1 MKRES
6 DRYYTALELLK
17 QYRRADEEQAA
28 SMQSALEIMRNH
40 HKHGEMYYW
49 ILYYSFLSPK
59 ACENDQV
66 VLTILQAHN
75 FGVTQRN
82 FYGRRK
88 SAVYVFAESYFV

>member
-1 MKRES
+1 MKRGS
-6 DRYYTALELLK
+6 DRYCTAMELLK
-17 QYRRADEEQAA
+17 QYRQADEEQAA

-66 VLTILQAHN
+66 VLKILLAHN
-75 FGVTQRN
+75 FGVTKRN
-82 FYGRRK
+82 FYGRRRV
-88 SAVYVFAESYFV
+88 AVYAFSECFLR

>member
-6 DRYYTALELLK
+6 DRYYDALGLLK
-17 QYRRADEEQAA
+17 KYRHADEEQAA

-59 ACENDQV
+59 ACDNDQV
-66 VLTILQAHN
+66 VLVILQAHT
-75 FGVTQRN
+75 FGVTKRN
-82 FYGRRK
+82 FYGRRRA
-88 SAVYVFAESYFV
+88 AVYAFSECFLR

>member
-6 DRYYTALELLK
+6 DRYYAALELLK
-17 QYRRADEEQAA
+17 NYRHADEEQAA

-59 ACENDQV
+59 ACDNDQV
-66 VLTILQAHN
+66 VLAILQAHN
-75 FGVTQRN
+75 FGVTIRN
-82 FYGRRK
+82 FYGRRRA
-88 SAVYVFAESYFV
+88 AVYVFAESYFI

>member
-6 DRYYTALELLK
+6 DRYYDALGLLK
-17 QYRRADEEQAA
+17 QYRHADEEQAA

-59 ACENDQV
+59 AYDNDQV
-66 VLTILQAHN
+66 VLVILQAHN
-75 FGVTQRN
+75 FGVTKRN
-82 FYGRRK
+82 FYGRRRA
-88 SAVYVFAESYFV
+88 AVYAFSECFLR

>member
-6 DRYYTALELLK
+6 DRYYTAMELLK
-17 QYRRADEEQAA
+17 QYRQAEEEQAA

-66 VLTILQAHN
+66 VLKILLAHN
-75 FGVTQRN
+75 FGVTKRN
-82 FYGRRK
+82 FYGRRRA
-88 SAVYVFAESYFV
+88 AVYAFSECFLR

>member
-6 DRYYTALELLK
+6 DRYYTAMELLK
-17 QYRRADEEQAA
+17 QYRQADEEQAA

-66 VLTILQAHN
+66 VLKILLAHN
-75 FGVTQRN
+75 FGVTKRN
-82 FYGRRK
+82 FYGRRRAADYAF
-88 SAVYVFAESYFV
+88 SECFLR

>member
-6 DRYYTALELLK
+6 DRYYDALGLLK
-17 QYRRADEEQAA
+17 KYRHADEEQAA

-66 VLTILQAHN
+66 VLTILQAHH
-75 FGVTQRN
+75 FGVTKRN
-82 FYGRRK
+82 FWGRRRA
-88 SAVYVFAESYFV
+88 AVYAFSECFLR